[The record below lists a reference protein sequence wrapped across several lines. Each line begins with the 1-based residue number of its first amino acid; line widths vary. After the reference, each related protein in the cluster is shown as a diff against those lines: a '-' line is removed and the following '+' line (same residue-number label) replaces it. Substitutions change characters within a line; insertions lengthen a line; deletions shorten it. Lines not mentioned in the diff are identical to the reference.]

1 MLETF
6 LALFLFSQKSKRNIS
21 EHENPLKNNFE
32 HLSKQRLAGHP
43 KFQNL

>member
-6 LALFLFSQKSKRNIS
+6 LALFLPFIKTQKKF

-43 KFQNL
+43 KFQNF